1 MRLLLHYG
9 ASPNIPDDLDNTPLH
24 NVLYNIK
31 ISLEQKKKLI
41 ELLLDQPQINIGEEL
56 RDELLKWNPNLK
68 LPQPNGDSHI
78 VDFEGL
84 SEQLRQ
90 GNQVQFIR
98 LLERYRG
105 DPCAFLPECIM
116 KGFHRVF
123 DVLHTACDCGIDRKS
138 VKFNKTYVEIAVIY
152 GNWYALEKLLQHKEL
167 VLDNKQLLHIIIGR
181 LDEKPTNSF
190 SDYMKC
196 FLQLVS
202 CGKVNVNETDIS
214 GRTPLH
220 YAIRYGHEIAVR
232 ELLRHGAYLGT
243 RSKFNELAIQDINAT
258 LLKQHF
264 DDCIKSNDQSRGS
277 HDFEIILDYRSLK
290 LPDNLAESLP
300 NEMEPICAMSNSK
313 QLRHLLNH
321 PLISNFISIKKSS
334 TLKSFY
340 AHLAITVIF
349 SIIFVTNIFLMF
361 SPEGNTGWKS
371 TFLIFSWIFSWIGI
385 VYFTV
390 CELVQLL
397 RTCLMWPVKRA
408 LNLVFIVIS
417 VSCNI
422 VSNSDPKMYYS
433 RIIAA
438 FTILLLGIKLTALI
452 GSLPV
457 QFLAT
462 HVLMLQEVMST
473 FMKSCLPYLFLVTSF
488 ALSFYILNFYALS
501 EKSIVEAILKTI
513 VVSTGEFNESDIDY
527 RNDPFAKA
535 FFLLFVVFVS
545 IVLMNLLSALAI
557 YDTQVCRHIFIS
569 KYKLNLLLFL
579 GHSSAS

>member
-1 MRLLLHYG
+1 MRLLLDYG

-31 ISLEQKKKLI
+31 VSLEQKQKLI
-41 ELLLDQPQINIGEEL
+41 DLLLDQPQINIGEEL

-68 LPQPNGDSHI
+68 LPQPNGDSHV
-78 VDFEGL
+78 VDFEVL
-84 SEQLRQ
+84 SEQLRK

-98 LLERYRG
+98 LLERYRS
-105 DPCAFLPECIM
+105 DPCAFIPECIM
-116 KGFHRVF
+116 KGFHKVF
-123 DVLHTACDCGIDRKS
+123 DVLHSACDCDINRKS
-138 VKFNKTYVEIAVIY
+138 VQFNKTYVEIAVIH
-152 GNWYALEKLLQHKEL
+152 GNWYALEKLLQHKKL
-167 VLDNKQLLHIIIGR
+167 VLDHNMQLLHILIGR

-220 YAIRYGHEIAVR
+220 YAIRYGHGIAVR

-258 LLKQHF
+258 LLRQHF
-264 DDCIKSNDQSRGS
+264 DDCIKSNDKSRGS

-290 LPDNLAESLP
+290 LPNNLAESLP

-321 PLISNFISIKKSS
+321 PLISNFISFKKNSI
-334 TLKSFY
+334 LKLFY
-340 AHLAITVIF
+340 AHLAITIIF
-349 SIIFVTNIFLMF
+349 SIIFVTNILLMF
-361 SPEGNTGWKS
+361 SPEGNSVVKS
-371 TFLIFSWIFSWIGI
+371 LFLILSWIGI
-385 VYFTV
+385 VYFIV
-390 CELVQLL
+390 CELVKLL
-397 RTCLMWPVKRA
+397 RIRLMWPVKRA
-408 LNLVFIVIS
+408 LNLGFIGIS

-422 VSNSDPKMYYS
+422 VSNSHPEMYYG

-462 HVLMLQEVMST
+462 RVLMLQEVMST
-473 FMKSCLPYLFLVTSF
+473 FLMSCIPYIFLVTSF
-488 ALSFYILNFYALS
+488 ALSFYILDFYALS
-501 EKSIVEAILKTI
+501 EKSFVEAIRKTI
-513 VVSTGEFNESDIDY
+513 VVSTGEYNESDINY
-527 RNDPFAKA
+527 RHDPFARA
-535 FFLLFVVFVS
+535 FFLIFVVFVS

-557 YDTQVCRHIFIS
+557 YDTQVCRHMYI
-569 KYKLNLLLFL
+569 YKQIQAQLTFV
-579 GHSSAS
+579 SRPFKR